1 MSRQLALHSGQ
12 HPAVPGRACSVQR
25 LLSQKWRM
33 NFEMPIVPKSHGFN
47 TQSTGKSVCLV
58 YISSKR
64 IFVLTLHVWQA
75 EKSRDRKLASRHET
89 GIQKVK
95 SHANTS
101 ETNYA
106 KHKVKN
112 EEQAGACT
120 DNGSMTVGSGARAG
134 GMGRRVGHGGE
145 SAEEE
150 EGHEFLGMLVE
161 KDFAGFGTFRGL
173 VRNLKTSATYSH
185 IFNVCIHVVHHI
197 ASHHTHNYRKLYCLT
212 FEDVVS
218 FHLYCANTV
227 PQILNFLEG
236 ICCS

>member
-1 MSRQLALHSGQ
+1 MSRQLALDSGQ
-12 HPAVPGRACSVQR
+12 HPAVPGRAWAVQR

-120 DNGSMTVGSGARAG
+120 DNGSMAVGSGARAG
-134 GMGRRVGHGGE
+134 GMGRRV
-145 SAEEE
+145 EEE

-161 KDFAGFGTFRGL
+161 KEFAGFGTFRGL
-173 VRNLKTSATYSH
+173 VHLLISSMYALMYSS
-185 IFNVCIHVVHHI
+185 IVI
-197 ASHHTHNYRKLYCLT
+197 TLT
-212 FEDVVS
+212 IMVS
-218 FHLYCANTV
+218 FSV
-227 PQILNFLEG
+227 
-236 ICCS
+236 